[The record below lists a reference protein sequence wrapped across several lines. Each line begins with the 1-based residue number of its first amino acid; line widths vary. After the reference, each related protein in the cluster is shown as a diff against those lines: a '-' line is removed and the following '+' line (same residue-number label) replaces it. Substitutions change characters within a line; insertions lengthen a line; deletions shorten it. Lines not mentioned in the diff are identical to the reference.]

1 MLWKTG
7 SVKRLFIRSDAV
19 AVPPVGLPELR
30 DWYAAETA
38 AALGDAAWQ
47 IAESVLPDLF
57 GYHLLQVGA
66 PFDGHRS
73 LLELSRVSHRALLET
88 DPGVAGRGALI
99 VRPDALPIQS
109 NAVDVLVLPHPLA
122 FCANPAGI
130 LREAERVL
138 VGEGR
143 VLIMGFSPWSAM
155 GLGRVAL
162 GWRGRAPWAGHFLSA
177 GRVADWLGVLGFVVE
192 RVLRRSFLPPIASGI
207 WRRRLSAVDRLGGR
221 LCPAVGNLYGI
232 LACKRVVVAR
242 PARLVLRRDRR
253 RAAIR
258 VAEPSGRGLPS
269 VQDDRPQRRACP

>member
-1 MLWKTG
+1 
-7 SVKRLFIRSDAV
+7 VKRLFIRSDAL

-30 DWYAAETA
+30 EWYADEPA
-38 AALGDAAWQ
+38 AAFAEAAWQ

-66 PFDGHRS
+66 PFDGQRS

-88 DPGVAGRGALI
+88 EPALAGRGAVI

-109 NAVDVLVLPHPLA
+109 NAIDVLVLPHTLE
-122 FCANPAGI
+122 FCGNPAGI

-143 VLIMGFSPWSAM
+143 ILILGFSPWSAM
-155 GLGRVAL
+155 GVGRLAL
-162 GWRGRAPWAGHFLSA
+162 AWRGRAPWAGHFLSA

-192 RVLRRSFLPPIASGI
+192 RVLRRAFLPPIASGT
-207 WRRRLSAVDRLGGR
+207 WRRRLAPLDRLGSR
-221 LCPAVGNLYGI
+221 LCPAVGSVYGI

-242 PARLVLRRDRR
+242 PARLLLRRDRR
-253 RAAIR
+253 RATIR
-258 VAEPSGRGLPS
+258 VAEPTGRGLPRIH
-269 VQDDRPQRRACP
+269 DDSAHRESSP